1 MTTAATTG
9 PLARRTDD
17 EPASPRCA
25 PADGGGREP
34 LAAAREAGA
43 ASDDDAEPAGPPPD
57 AAAAAAAAAAQDPPR
72 EPERVLLHMPVGV
85 RNASLF
91 VIAFLM
97 SVYALRW
104 AQDVFVPLLMGA
116 LFCYALAPLV
126 DRLVRVGLPRAL
138 AAAVVMCAVVGG
150 LLAAGY
156 ALSDQANNL
165 IASLPEAAHKLRET
179 AHDLVPRSSDN
190 KIVQVQKAALQL
202 EQAAAESA
210 SGSAKSAPGV
220 QRVQVVKP
228 AFNIQDYLVVGTVR
242 VAQMATAAMIV
253 VLITYFLLAAGD
265 TFRRKLTRI
274 AGPDFGKRKITVQA
288 LNEIGEQIQRYL
300 LVQLLTSLIVG
311 VASGLAFAAIHLDN
325 AAAWGAVAGVLNLIP
340 YIGGVLI
347 CAATAIVAL
356 LQFGTPGMVLA
367 VAGISIA
374 LHVVAGYMLTPW
386 LTSRASRLN
395 AVVVFIGVL
404 AWGWLWGVWGL
415 LLGTPILMVV
425 KAICDR
431 IDDLKPIGE
440 LLGGEE
446 HDAA

>member
-1 MTTAATTG
+1 MTTATTG
-9 PLARRTDD
+9 PRALRPDDGSAR
-17 EPASPRCA
+17 PAES
-25 PADGGGREP
+25 GGAGARP
-34 LAAAREAGA
+34 LADEADPEA
-43 ASDDDAEPAGPPPD
+43 PPPH
-57 AAAAAAAAAAQDPPR
+57 

-91 VIAFLM
+91 LIAFLM
-97 SVYALRW
+97 SVYALHW
-104 AQDVFVPLLMGA
+104 AKDVFVPLLMGV

-126 DRLVRVGLPRAL
+126 DRLVHVGIPRAL
-138 AAAVVMCAVVGG
+138 AAGVVVCAIVGG
-150 LLAAGY
+150 VLAGGW
-156 ALSDQANNL
+156 ALSPQVNNL

-179 AHDLVPRSSDN
+179 VHDLSPRASDN
-190 KIVQVQKAALQL
+190 KIVQVQRAASQL

-210 SGSAKSAPGV
+210 SGTTKTAPGV
-220 QRVQVVKP
+220 MKVQVVKP
-228 AFNIQDYLVVGTVR
+228 AFNIQDYLVVGTWRLV
-242 VAQMATAAMIV
+242 QMATAATIV
-253 VLITYFLLAAGD
+253 VFITYVLLASGD

-274 AGPDFGKRKITVQA
+274 AGPDFTKRKITVQA

-300 LVQLLTSLIVG
+300 LVQLLTSVIVG
-311 VASGLAFAAIHLDN
+311 VASGLAFAAIGLDN

-356 LQFGTPGMVLA
+356 LQFGSLGMVLA
-367 VAGISIA
+367 VAAISIT
-374 LHVVAGYMLTPW
+374 LHVIAGYLLTPW

-395 AVVVFIGVL
+395 AIVVFIGVL

-425 KAICDR
+425 KAVCDR
-431 IDDLKPIGE
+431 IDSLKPIGE

-446 HDAA
+446 NGEA